1 MEGDRMAISNR
12 QKARL
17 GTLCFFHPGKKSME
31 TEEDAG
37 FSLFAPS
44 KKSPSS
50 SANAKSSTTENEM
63 STAMSKDGL
72 DADAKDFKGLHLDNW
87 QVETLSGLSI
97 FKPTQVQAACI
108 PAILKELDVCAAART
123 GSGKTAAFALPILKK
138 LSEDPFG
145 VYALVLTPTRY
156 SRYFFFIYFK

>member
-1 MEGDRMAISNR
+1 MESDDES
-12 QKARL
+12 
-17 GTLCFFHPGKKSME
+17 
-31 TEEDAG
+31 G

-44 KKSPSS
+44 KTTSTTNTR
-50 SANAKSSTTENEM
+50 SANAEDALKTSSEI
-63 STAMSKDGL
+63 SR
-72 DADAKDFKGLHLDNW
+72 DAEIKDFKGLNLDNW
-87 QVETLSGLSI
+87 QIETLSGLSI

-108 PAILKELDVCAAART
+108 PAILKDLDVCAAART

-156 SRYFFFIYFK
+156 QEPSYNF